1 MKKFAFLLLIPCVF
15 AVLSVG
21 ENKSRTIF
29 IVGDSTVATY
39 KPGVYPQTGWG
50 QLLGYFFDASKVA
63 VHNAAIGGR
72 SSKTF
77 IGEGRLDALD
87 GLVEKGD
94 FLFIQFGH
102 NDRYFGQKSREVP
115 FDSLSFWLE
124 RYLAK
129 ANDWGAI
136 PVLISPMMM
145 NTYPRNVFSSTY
157 STKSE
162 YDVRELM
169 ETLSK
174 RYRIPFVDL
183 NLKSYNFWRETSA
196 EYISRYIFKYF
207 LPGEYP
213 NYPSGVENDGATHF
227 QESGSLAHAQWIL
240 EELEAEVSADY
251 LSPEVRSELLLLLSS
266 AKKRYSVTAKTNLS
280 GNGLISHKQ
289 NLPGGAPLALHVSPS
304 SFGKKFLHWADDD
317 CRVLSNDSNFYGTS
331 SLYRNATY
339 TAIFEGGAA
348 CSPIAHDVEELPV
361 EMSSSSADLPE
372 SSSGAR
378 KECADLKADG
388 EWKSPID
395 AAFPDGGIGT
405 TDANHENF
413 SGDGFYNVE
422 NSDTSFALWKLVAD
436 QSASNAK
443 LMVRYSNGGAVSR
456 PMRIT
461 VDAGSYD
468 VEFPPTA
475 DWDAWDTVVVENVWV
490 DALPFDFKMESLS
503 SDGGPNIDMV
513 AFDIAGI
520 YREGC
525 SPAEPPA
532 KIFPARKIPSRKKGV
547 SNGSCVYDVSGSCVS
562 GTGKRGISKGVYFW
576 LGIRI

>member
-21 ENKSRTIF
+21 EDKSRTIY

-39 KPGVYPQTGWG
+39 KSGAYPQTGWG

-87 GLVEKGD
+87 GLVKKGD

-102 NDRYFGQKSREVP
+102 NDRYFGKKSREVP

-124 RYLAK
+124 QYLDKAK
-129 ANDWGAI
+129 KWGAI

-174 RYRIPFVDL
+174 RHRIPFVDL
-183 NLKSYNFWRETSA
+183 NLKSYDFSRKNDA
-196 EYISRYIFKYF
+196 AYISRYLFKYF

-213 NYPSGVENDGATHF
+213 NYPAGVVNDGATHF

-240 EELEAEVSADY
+240 EELEDEVSADY
-251 LSPEVRSELLLLLSS
+251 LSPEVRSELLLLLSA
-266 AKKRYSVTAKTNLS
+266 AKKRYTVVAKTNLA

-289 NLPGGAPLALHVSPS
+289 NLPGGSPLALHVSPS
-304 SFGKKFLHWADDD
+304 SFGKKFLHWTDDD
-317 CRVLSNDSNFYGTS
+317 CRVLSTDSNLYGTF

-348 CSPIAHDVEELPV
+348 CQPIAHDAEELPF
-361 EMSSSSADLPE
+361 EKSSSSASLPE
-372 SSSGAR
+372 SSSSER
-378 KECADLKADG
+378 RECADLKAD
-388 EWKSPID
+388 EKWKSPID
-395 AAFPDGGIGT
+395 AAFPDAGIGT
-405 TDANHENF
+405 TDTNHGNF
-413 SGDGFYNVE
+413 FGGGFYNVE
-422 NSDTSFALWKLVAD
+422 NSDTSFALWKLVSD

-443 LMVRYSNGGAVSR
+443 LMVRYSNGGALSR

-461 VDAGSYD
+461 VDAGTYE

-475 DWDAWDTVVVENVWV
+475 DWESWDTVIVENVWI

-503 SDGGPNIDMV
+503 LDGGPNIDMV
-513 AFDIAGI
+513 AFDISGV

-525 SPAEPPA
+525 SPAERPS
-532 KIFPARKIPSRKKGV
+532 KIVPKRKHPLWTGNAA
-547 SNGSCVYDVSGSCVS
+547 NGCVYDASGSCVS
-562 GTGKRGISKGVYFW
+562 GAGKRGISKGVYF
-576 LGIRI
+576 GVDVR